1 MLAIFDYGKKVL
13 TDRKYFWH
21 LFWMI
26 LAAELALGCVFIRFV
41 PCTSLSPIS
50 LSLDTEIDWKT
61 YMQFM
66 SYVENNTLDY
76 SKLQGETGSFY
87 KLVS

>member
-1 MLAIFDYGKKVL
+1 
-13 TDRKYFWH
+13 
-21 LFWMI
+21 
-26 LAAELALGCVFIRFV
+26 
-41 PCTSLSPIS
+41 
-50 LSLDTEIDWKT
+50 
-61 YMQFM
+61 MQFM

>member
-1 MLAIFDYGKKVL
+1 MFAIFDYGRKVL
-13 TDRKYFWH
+13 TDRKYFWP

-26 LAAELALGCVFIRFV
+26 LVAELVLGCVFIHFV
-41 PCTSLSPIS
+41 PCPLLSPIS
-50 LSLDTEIDWKT
+50 LCIDTEIDWKT